1 MTSTN
6 IPIGASAFDQVM
18 QEPADTFFQYIPQVQ
33 GSYEYECT
41 PHAPS
46 MASQF
51 KVVDSLNTIIANIEN
66 LILPYPNP
74 TNNLITV
81 HINGYNCS
89 FNIEIY
95 DLQGRLLET
104 TNKTTISLKKDSKG
118 IYVFRVSYGDKTEE
132 MRVLRQ

>member
-1 MTSTN
+1 
-6 IPIGASAFDQVM
+6 
-18 QEPADTFFQYIPQVQ
+18 
-33 GSYEYECT
+33 
-41 PHAPS
+41 

-66 LILPYPNP
+66 LILLYPNP

-81 HINGYNCS
+81 DINGYNCS

>member
-1 MTSTN
+1 
-6 IPIGASAFDQVM
+6 
-18 QEPADTFFQYIPQVQ
+18 
-33 GSYEYECT
+33 
-41 PHAPS
+41 

-51 KVVDSLNTIIANIEN
+51 KVVDSLNAIIANIEN
-66 LILPYPNP
+66 LILLYPNP

-81 HINGYNCS
+81 DINGYNCS

-118 IYVFRVSYGDKTEE
+118 IYVFRASYGDKTEE